1 MSRRWTLAILAS
13 LLVSLEVGAKP
24 PEREGP
30 NGFDMSNAV
39 VDRAAIRAGGPERDQ
54 IRSVDAPEF
63 VPAPEAPW
71 SPPTVPVIGVALEGG
86 AQAHPVHLLEH
97 HQVVNTEIG
106 GVPLVVS
113 YDPLTGIPM
122 AYRRTV
128 DGKVLRFGVSG
139 LIYNAQFL
147 LYDRE
152 TESLWAQY
160 EGRAVSGPLAGKR
173 LERVLVRQELMGS
186 WFQRHPET
194 RVLALPERMRIDYR
208 YSPYAEYWVSEKL
221 PFEVRARDA
230 RYHPKEVVLGIQ
242 VAGKTRA
249 YLGSILTAA
258 GGRIVDEFEGEKIRI
273 AYDTN
278 SSTFQ
283 WDIPDAVRV
292 TEAYWFAWKALH
304 PETEVWQDA
313 RSGVPEQ

>member
-1 MSRRWTLAILAS
+1 MSWQRALAIVGS
-13 LLVSLEVGAKP
+13 LLVPLEVGAEP
-24 PEREGP
+24 PESARP
-30 NGFDMSNAV
+30 NGFDLSHIV
-39 VDRAAIRAGGPERDQ
+39 VDLAAIRPGGPKRDR
-54 IRSVDAPEF
+54 IRSVDTPEF
-63 VPAPEAPW
+63 VPAEKAPW
-71 SPPTVPVIGVALEGG
+71 SPPTVPVIGVALEGA

-97 HQVVNTEIG
+97 HQVVNTEVG

-122 AYRRTV
+122 AYRRTL

-160 EGRAVSGPLAGKR
+160 EGRAVSGPLAGKQ
-173 LERVLVRQELMGS
+173 LERVVVRQELMGI

-194 RVLALPERMRIDYR
+194 QVLARPERMRIDYR
-208 YSPYAEYWVSEKL
+208 YSPYAEYWVSEKVPL
-221 PFEVRARDA
+221 EVRARDD

-242 VAGKTRA
+242 LAGKARA
-249 YLGSILTAA
+249 YLGSILTSA
-258 GGRIVDEFEGEKIRI
+258 GGRIVDDFEGQKIRVV
-273 AYDTN
+273 YDTN

-283 WDIPDAVRV
+283 WDIPDSVRV
-292 TEAYWFAWKALH
+292 TEAYWFAWKSLH
-304 PETEVWQDA
+304 PETEIWREA
-313 RSGVPEQ
+313 RSDSPEQ